1 MSKITNDGLTRSGTG
16 CIHVT
21 TTASVKEFNVWILWL
36 GVDAA
41 ADAVWSRR
49 QAGRY
54 QKALEL
60 AERAREIEET
70 ELGARRDRMADIYQM
85 CAISM
90 DEVGTAVVTC

>member
-1 MSKITNDGLTRSGTG
+1 M
-16 CIHVT
+16 
-21 TTASVKEFNVWILWL
+21 
-36 GVDAA
+36 
-41 ADAVWSRR
+41 WSRR

-90 DEVGTAVVTC
+90 DEVGTAAAVTCWMLMLNIYTLLTYPICLSSEVEL

>member
-1 MSKITNDGLTRSGTG
+1 
-16 CIHVT
+16 
-21 TTASVKEFNVWILWL
+21 
-36 GVDAA
+36 
-41 ADAVWSRR
+41 
-49 QAGRY
+49 
-54 QKALEL
+54 L